1 MLAFYGGGGDV
12 RVSPGIGA
20 GEWVLRLAFVPRRAV
35 ALSPGNEE
43 VCVELALL

>member
-1 MLAFYGGGGDV
+1 M
-12 RVSPGIGA
+12 SPGSGE

-43 VCVELALL
+43 VCLELALL